1 VNAYVYVWEFRVRPE
16 KAAIFEQTY
25 GPNGDWAALFRRAA
39 GYVGTLLLKDRAVAN
54 RYLTVDRWQSEA
66 AYNQFRERF
75 AAEYR
80 ALDER
85 CEALTLEERSLGVYT
100 E

>member
-1 VNAYVYVWEFRVRPE
+1 MTGYVYVWEFRVRPE
-16 KAAIFEQTY
+16 KAAIFERTY
-25 GPNGDWAALFRRAA
+25 GPDGDWVALFRRAP
-39 GYVGTLLLKDRAVAN
+39 GYVDTLLLKDRAVAN
-54 RYLTVDRWQSEA
+54 RYVSVDRWQSEA
-66 AYNQFRERF
+66 ACERFRERF

-85 CEALTLEERSLGVYT
+85 CETFTVEERALGTYT